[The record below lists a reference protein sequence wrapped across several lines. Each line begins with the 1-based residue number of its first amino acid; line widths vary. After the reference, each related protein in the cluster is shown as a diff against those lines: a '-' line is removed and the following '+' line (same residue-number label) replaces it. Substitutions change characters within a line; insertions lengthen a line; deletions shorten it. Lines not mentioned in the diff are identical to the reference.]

1 MLNVPIPQALAVAK
15 VLRVDPVRA
24 VSEPR
29 RREILRLIWDAER
42 PASEIAAHFDVTFGA
57 VSQHLGV
64 LQQAGLVSV
73 RRDGTRRFYRANRSA
88 LRPFA
93 SMLQSM
99 WAAELDRLAL
109 LAEEAE
115 IEDTQPRGRARPGR
129 SSSGRSNR

>member
-1 MLNVPIPQALAVAK
+1 M
-15 VLRVDPVRA
+15 RVDPVRV

-64 LQQAGLVSV
+64 LQEAGLVSV

-93 SMLQSM
+93 SMLRSM
-99 WAAELDRLAL
+99 WAAELDSLAL

-115 IEDTQPRGRARPGR
+115 KDGTQPSGEAKAGRRGRRR
-129 SSSGRSNR
+129 SDR

>member
-1 MLNVPIPQALAVAK
+1 MTALQALAAAK
-15 VLRVDPVRA
+15 VPHVDPVRA

-64 LQQAGLVSV
+64 LQEAGLVSV
-73 RRDGTRRFYRANRSA
+73 RTDGTRRFYRANRSA

-93 SMLQSM
+93 SMLRSM
-99 WAAELDRLAL
+99 WAAELDTLAV
-109 LAEEAE
+109 LAEESE
-115 IEDTQPRGRARPGR
+115 RGGRQPSGGAKPGRRRRGRSDR
-129 SSSGRSNR
+129 